1 MPVTFSTPLRR
12 LARFCAAI
20 LFAASACAAA
30 ADGDVAR
37 DLDDR
42 PDPAL
47 QRGLESVVR
56 DLGLRGEVE
65 AGRLSLALVDISRPD
80 APRLAMMNGHD
91 MVYAASLP
99 KIAILLGAFV
109 EAGRGRLPLDEMH
122 MSEIT
127 KMIRYSSNESATRV
141 LDWVGRARLLEILQS
156 PAIALYDAKR
166 NGGLWVGK
174 SYGRGDAYQRD
185 PLKNL
190 SHGATA
196 FQVARFYWLMDNQR
210 LVGPELT
217 ALMKQALSQPG
228 IHHKFVK
235 GLESRP
241 GVEIYRKSGTWQDF
255 HADSALVE
263 HGAHKF
269 VIVGLAQHRD
279 GGEWLARLAAPLH
292 DLVVAPQSLAAAR

>member
-1 MPVTFSTPLRR
+1 VTFSIPLRR
-12 LARFCAAI
+12 IARLCTAFA
-20 LFAASACAAA
+20 FAASACAMA
-30 ADGDVAR
+30 ADGGAVR

-47 QRGLESVVR
+47 QRGLERVVR
-56 DLGLRGEVE
+56 DLGLTSEVE

-80 APRLAMMNGHD
+80 APRLAMLNGHA

-109 EAGRGRLPLDEMH
+109 EAGRGRMPLDEAR

-127 KMIRYSSNESATRV
+127 KMIRFSSNEAATRV

-174 SYGRGDAYQRD
+174 SYGREDAYQRD
-185 PLKNL
+185 PVKNL

-196 FQVARFYWLMDNQR
+196 FQVARFYWLMDNNR

-269 VIVGLAQHRD
+269 VIVGLAHHRD
-279 GGEWLARLAAPLH
+279 GGEWLVRLAVPMH
-292 DLVVAPQSLAAAR
+292 DLVVSPERVAAAR

>member
-1 MPVTFSTPLRR
+1 MAFPNPLRR
-12 LARFCAAI
+12 LARLCAA
-20 LFAASACAAA
+20 LAFAASACATAA
-30 ADGDVAR
+30 GGSGAL

-47 QRGLESVVR
+47 QRGVERVVR
-56 DLGLRGEVE
+56 DLGLNGEVE

-80 APRLAMMNGHD
+80 APRLAMLNGHD

-109 EAGRGRLPLDEMH
+109 EAGRGRMPLDDAH

-127 KMIRYSSNESATRV
+127 RMIRFSSNEAATRV

-174 SYGRGDAYQRD
+174 SYGREDAYQRD
-185 PLKNL
+185 PIKNL

-196 FQVARFYWLMDNQR
+196 FQVARFYWLMDNNR

-235 GLESRP
+235 GLASRP

-263 HGAHKF
+263 AGPHKF
-269 VIVGLAQHRD
+269 VLVGLAHHKD
-279 GGEWLARLAAPLH
+279 GGEWLVRLAAPLH
-292 DLVVAPQSLAAAR
+292 DLVVAPARVAAAR